1 MATEKIKMR
10 RGSARVVQR
19 LAGAILL
26 GDGRMGV
33 YIRTSLIL
41 VKCCPLPHVGSR
53 QFGDLECKRAW
64 KGGVKPYAPLCEMEK

>member
-10 RGSARVVQR
+10 RGGARAVQH
-19 LAGAILL
+19 LAGAVLL

-41 VKCCPLPHVGSR
+41 VNVARCTRWLSTIRRPR
-53 QFGDLECKRAW
+53 
-64 KGGVKPYAPLCEMEK
+64 M

>member
-10 RGSARVVQR
+10 RGSARIVQH
-19 LAGAILL
+19 LAGAVLL

-41 VKCCPLPHVGSR
+41 VNVARCHTLALDNSATSNVRERG
-53 QFGDLECKRAW
+53 
-64 KGGVKPYAPLCEMEK
+64 KGE